1 MSSQT
6 GAAQKE
12 AKQPVAVGRIHS
24 VLLIESDPQLQR
36 FWETALTGGGFQV
49 AIAATSDDA
58 LHLAANAAPNLV
70 FLGTGLDGSKAAGLL
85 EALRRISPNLSVLA
99 PANVEQVRQELNAM
113 ESHGPVTPASP
124 LKVDQVKIAVTNA
137 LSFEQTT
144 REKQGSDE
152 AEVRPPPFEELVGTS
167 PQTQALRRAIA
178 EAIQADPATVLIL
191 GETGTGKAVV
201 ARAIHCNGLR
211 QKKPFVVVE
220 CTAMPAALLESE
232 LFGYEAGAF
241 TDARAAKKGLLE
253 VAEGGTVFLD
263 EIGDLE
269 MPVQAKLLRVLE
281 DKRARRLGGTQDYA
295 ANVRFVA
302 ATNRP
307 LETLVREG
315 RFRQDLYF
323 RLNVFHIFVGP
334 LRERK
339 DDVVSLARHFVE
351 QCSRAFHKQIHGLS
365 FAAQQQLTAYD
376 WPGNVRELR
385 NIMER
390 AVILEQGE
398 LISPRHLA
406 LGATGL
412 MTEGAIHL
420 PEGGIALEEVEKTL
434 VTQALERT
442 SGNQS
447 EAAKL
452 LKITRF
458 ALRTRIKKFA
468 LL

>member
-1 MSSQT
+1 MSSAT
-6 GAAQKE
+6 GAGQKE
-12 AKQPVAVGRIHS
+12 AKLPAGIPRIHN

-36 FWETALTGGGFQV
+36 FWETALTDGGFQV
-49 AIAATSDDA
+49 SIAATPESA
-58 LHLAANAAPNLV
+58 LQQATLAAPNLV
-70 FLGTGLDGSKAAGLL
+70 FLGTGLDGSKAVGIL

-99 PANVEQVRQELNAM
+99 PANLERVKQELNAM
-113 ESHGPVTPASP
+113 ESHGAVTQNS
-124 LKVDQVKIAVTNA
+124 LLTVNQVKISVTNA
-137 LSFEQTT
+137 LNLERLT
-144 REKQGSDE
+144 RERQGGDDRE
-152 AEVRPPPFEELVGTS
+152 ALPFQFEELVGIS
-167 PQTQALRRAIA
+167 PQTQSLRRAIA
-178 EAIQADPATVLIL
+178 EAIQADPATVLIH

-201 ARAIHCNGLR
+201 ARAIHCHGLR

-241 TDARAAKKGLLE
+241 TDAKASKKGLLE

-281 DKRARRLGGTQDYA
+281 DKRARRLGGTQDYT
-295 ANVRFVA
+295 ANVRFIA
-302 ATNRP
+302 ATNRS

-323 RLNVFHIFVGP
+323 RLNVFGILVSP

-339 DDVVSLARHFVE
+339 EDLVCLARHFVE
-351 QCSRAFHKQIHGLS
+351 HFSRAFHKQIHGLS
-365 FAAQQQLTAYD
+365 FVAQQQLAAYD

-385 NIMER
+385 NIIER
-390 AVILEQGE
+390 AVILEPGE

-406 LGATGL
+406 LGVAGQ
-412 MTEGAIHL
+412 MTEDAISL

-434 VTQALERT
+434 VAQALER
-442 SGNQS
+442 SNGNQS

-458 ALRTRIKKFA
+458 ALRTRMKKFA

>member
-1 MSSQT
+1 MS
-6 GAAQKE
+6 AAQQK
-12 AKQPVAVGRIHS
+12 AQLPAAVDPIHR

-49 AIAATSDDA
+49 AIAATPNDA

-70 FLGTGLDGSKAAGLL
+70 FLGTGLDGSKAVGLL
-85 EALRRISPNLSVLA
+85 EALRRMSPNLSVLA
-99 PANVEQVRQELNAM
+99 PANVDQVRQELNAM
-113 ESHGPVTPASP
+113 ESHAAVTSASP

-137 LSFEQTT
+137 LSFEQIT

-152 AEVRPPPFEELVGTS
+152 AGLRPPLFEEIVGAS

-241 TDARAAKKGLLE
+241 TDARASKKGLLE

-269 MPVQAKLLRVLE
+269 IPVQAKLLRVLE

-323 RLNVFHIFVGP
+323 RLNVFHI
-334 LRERK
+334 
-339 DDVVSLARHFVE
+339 VVSLARHFVG
-351 QCSRAFHKQIHGLS
+351 QFSRAFHKQIHGLS
-365 FAAQQQLTAYD
+365 FAAQQQLAAYD

-412 MTEGAIHL
+412 MTEDAIHL

-442 SGNQS
+442 SGNQTD
-447 EAAKL
+447 AAKL

-458 ALRTRIKKFA
+458 ALRTRMKKFA

>member
-1 MSSQT
+1 MS
-6 GAAQKE
+6 AAQKE
-12 AKQPVAVGRIHS
+12 VKLPPEIERIHS
-24 VLLIESDPQLQR
+24 VLLIESDARLQR
-36 FWETALTGGGFQV
+36 FWETALTDGGFQV
-49 AIAATSDDA
+49 AIAATPNDA
-58 LHLAANAAPNLV
+58 LQQAAVEAPNLV
-70 FLGTGLDGSKAAGLL
+70 FLGTGLDGSKAIGIL
-85 EALRRISPNLSVLA
+85 EALRRISPDLSVLA
-99 PANVEQVRQELNAM
+99 PANLEQVRQDLNAM
-113 ESHGPVTPASP
+113 ESHGAVSPASP

-137 LSFEQTT
+137 LNFEQLT
-144 REKQGSDE
+144 REKQGLD
-152 AEVRPPPFEELVGTS
+152 AQQPQPPHFQEIVGAS
-167 PQTQALRRAIA
+167 AHTQALRRTIV

-201 ARAIHCNGLR
+201 ARAIHCNSLR

-232 LFGYEAGAF
+232 FFGYEAGAF
-241 TDARAAKKGLLE
+241 TDARAPKKGLLE

-269 MPVQAKLLRVLE
+269 MSVQAKLLRVLE
-281 DKRARRLGGTQDYA
+281 DKRARRLGGTQDYTA
-295 ANVRFVA
+295 DVRFVA
-302 ATNRP
+302 ATNRS
-307 LETLVREG
+307 LETLVRQG

-323 RLNVFHIFVGP
+323 RLNVFRISASP

-339 DDVVSLARHFVE
+339 DDIVCLARHFVE
-351 QCSRAFHKQIHGLS
+351 QFSRSFHKQIHGLS
-365 FAAQQQLTAYD
+365 FAAQQQLAAYD

-398 LISPRHLA
+398 LISPGHLA
-406 LGATGL
+406 LCATDL
-412 MTEGAIHL
+412 VAEDAIRL
-420 PEGGIALEEVEKTL
+420 PVGGMALEEVEKTL

-442 SGNQS
+442 CGNQT

-458 ALRTRIKKFA
+458 ALRTRMKKFA

>member
-1 MSSQT
+1 MSSPIS
-6 GAAQKE
+6 AAQQKAE
-12 AKQPVAVGRIHS
+12 LPVAGERIHR
-24 VLLIESDPQLQR
+24 VLLIESNPRLRR
-36 FWETALTGGGFQV
+36 FWETALTDGGFQV
-49 AIAATSDDA
+49 AVAATPDEA
-58 LHLAANAAPNLV
+58 LRQAAQLAPHLV
-70 FLGTGLDGSKAAGLL
+70 FLGTGLDGSKAAGIL
-85 EALRRISPNLSVLA
+85 ESLRQISPDLSVVA
-99 PANVEQVRQELNAM
+99 PANPKQVREELDAM
-113 ESHGPVTPASP
+113 ESHGAVTPNSA
-124 LKVDQVKIAVTNA
+124 LKVDQVKIAVSDA
-137 LSFEQTT
+137 LSLERLRLE
-144 REKQGSDE
+144 REGPAGQ
-152 AEVRPPPFEELVGTS
+152 EVRPAQFEQIVGTS
-167 PQTQALRRAIA
+167 QQTQALRRAIT

-191 GETGTGKAVV
+191 GETGTGKALV

-241 TDARAAKKGLLE
+241 TDARASKKGLLE

-323 RLNVFHIFVGP
+323 RLNVFHISVGP

-339 DDVVSLARHFVE
+339 EDVVSLARHFVE
-351 QCSRAFHKQIHGLS
+351 QFSRSFHKQVHGLS
-365 FAAQQQLTAYD
+365 FAAQQLLAAYD

-385 NIMER
+385 NIIER
-390 AVILEQGE
+390 AVILEKGE
-398 LISPRHLA
+398 LISPQHLV
-406 LGATGL
+406 LGAASVRADD
-412 MTEGAIHL
+412 AIRL

-434 VTQALERT
+434 VAQALEKT
-442 SGNQS
+442 SGNQT

-458 ALRTRIKKFA
+458 ALRTRMKKFA

>member
-1 MSSQT
+1 MSSAM
-6 GAAQKE
+6 GAGQKT
-12 AKQPVAVGRIHS
+12 AKLPDGIARIHN

-36 FWETALTGGGFQV
+36 FWETALTDGGFQV
-49 AIAATSDDA
+49 AIAATPETA
-58 LHLAANAAPNLV
+58 LQQAALTTPNVV
-70 FLGTGLDGSKAAGLL
+70 FLGTGLDGGKAVGIL
-85 EALRRISPNLSVLA
+85 EALRQIAPDLSVLA
-99 PANVEQVRQELNAM
+99 PANLEQVRQELNAM
-113 ESHGPVTPASP
+113 ESHGGVTQDS
-124 LKVDQVKIAVTNA
+124 LLTVNQVKISVSNVLNLERLA
-137 LSFEQTT
+137 
-144 REKQGSDE
+144 REKRGGDDRE
-152 AEVRPPPFEELVGTS
+152 ALPLQFEEIVGTS
-167 PQTQALRRAIA
+167 SQTQSLRRAIA
-178 EAIQADPATVLIL
+178 EAIQADPATVLIH

-201 ARAIHCNGLR
+201 ARAIHCHGLR
-211 QKKPFVVVE
+211 RKKPFLVVE

-241 TDARAAKKGLLE
+241 TDAKGPKKGLLE

-281 DKRARRLGGTQDYA
+281 DKRARRLGGTQDYT
-295 ANVRFVA
+295 ANVRFIA
-302 ATNRP
+302 ATNRS
-307 LETLVREG
+307 LEALVREG

-323 RLNVFHIFVGP
+323 RLNVFGIPVIP

-339 DDVVSLARHFVE
+339 EDLVCLARHFVE
-351 QCSRAFHKQIHGLS
+351 HFGLAFHKQIHGLS
-365 FAAQQQLTAYD
+365 FAAQQQLAAYD

-385 NIMER
+385 NIIER
-390 AVILEQGE
+390 AVILEPGE
-398 LISPRHLA
+398 LISPHHLA
-406 LGATGL
+406 LSSSGL
-412 MTEGAIHL
+412 VVEDAIRL

-442 SGNQS
+442 NGNQS

-458 ALRTRIKKFA
+458 ALRTRMRKFA

>member
-1 MSSQT
+1 M
-6 GAAQKE
+6 GAAQQK
-12 AKQPVAVGRIHS
+12 AHLPAAVDPIHR

-36 FWETALTGGGFQV
+36 FWQTALTGGGFQV
-49 AIAATSDDA
+49 AIAATPDDA
-58 LHLAANAAPNLV
+58 LRLATNAAPNLV
-70 FLGTGLDGSKAAGLL
+70 FLGTGLDGSKAVGLL
-85 EALRRISPNLSVLA
+85 EALRRVSPDLSVLA
-99 PANVEQVRQELNAM
+99 PANVDQVRQELNAM
-113 ESHGPVTPASP
+113 ESHAAVTPASP

-152 AEVRPPPFEELVGTS
+152 PEVRPPQFEELVGAS
-167 PQTQALRRAIA
+167 PQTMALRRAIA

-241 TDARAAKKGLLE
+241 TDARASKKGLLE

-281 DKRARRLGGTQDYA
+281 EKRARRLGGTQDYA

-323 RLNVFHIFVGP
+323 RLNVFHISVGP

-351 QCSRAFHKQIHGLS
+351 QFSRAFHKQIHGLS
-365 FAAQQQLTAYD
+365 FAAQQQLAAYD

-412 MTEGAIHL
+412 MTEDAIHL
-420 PEGGIALEEVEKTL
+420 PEGGIALELVEKTL

-442 SGNQS
+442 CGNQT

-458 ALRTRIKKFA
+458 ALRTRMKKFA

>member
-6 GAAQKE
+6 GAAQEE
-12 AKQPVAVGRIHS
+12 AKQPVAVGRIHR
-24 VLLIESDPQLQR
+24 VLLIESDPQLLR

-49 AIAATSDDA
+49 ATAATPDDA
-58 LHLAANAAPNLV
+58 LQQAALAAPNLV
-70 FLGTGLDGSKAAGLL
+70 FLGTGLNGSKAAGLL

-113 ESHGPVTPASP
+113 ESHGAVTSASP

-137 LSFEQTT
+137 LSFDQTT

-152 AEVRPPPFEELVGTS
+152 AEVRSPPFEELLGTS
-167 PQTQALRRAIA
+167 PQTMALRRAIA

-220 CTAMPAALLESE
+220 CTAMPATLLESE

-351 QCSRAFHKQIHGLS
+351 QCSRASHKQIHGLS

-412 MTEGAIHL
+412 MTEDAIHL

-458 ALRTRIKKFA
+458 ALRTRMKKFA